1 MKIQPVNTR
10 VLVRLHFPPE
20 TDIVLPKANVSASA
34 GDKRTKLEVLAI
46 GDKVT
51 NCTVGQFL
59 LIHPD
64 CWDHLIPTS
73 KEPPEGLIDAQHIL
87 AIVLDDEV
95 FNLE

>member
-20 TDIVLPKANVSASA
+20 TDIILPKANVSVSA
-34 GDKRTKLEVLAI
+34 GDKRTKLEVIAI

-51 NCTVGQFL
+51 NCKVGDFL

-64 CWDHLIPTS
+64 CWGHLIPTS
-73 KEPPEGLIDAQHIL
+73 KEPPEGLIDAHHIL

-95 FNLE
+95 FELN